1 MSDDSTIARAIGGDA
16 TALNSL
22 IERVHPQVTRLVH
35 EELQRSFRRHH
46 RWILP
51 LFSTNDFVQDVMVSV
66 LRGLS
71 TFTGDEPAL
80 AKYLATAVSHRLIDA
95 VRHHEAARR
104 VDHRRDELGDDLELG
119 DIGPHDEQTPFLRAS
134 LSEQLEVFRAALE
147 TMTPIDRQLIDL
159 RLVQELEFDAIAARL
174 EFASGN
180 SARKAFGR
188 AHARL
193 AVKLRAAGLRPPG
206 ATEHDFTA
214 GPE

>member
-1 MSDDSTIARAIGGDA
+1 MSEDSTIARAIGGDA
-16 TALNSL
+16 TALNAL

-51 LFSTNDFVQDVMVSV
+51 LFSTSDFVQDVMIQV
-66 LRGLS
+66 LRGLPA
-71 TFTGDEPAL
+71 FEGDEAAL
-80 AKYLATAVSHRLIDA
+80 SRYLATAVSHRLIDA

-104 VDHRRDELGDDLELG
+104 VDHRRAEPGDDVELGEL
-119 DIGPHDEQTPFLRAS
+119 GPHDEQTPFLRAS
-134 LSEQLEVFRAALE
+134 LSEQLDVFRAALE

-206 ATEHDFTA
+206 ATEAGFTA
-214 GPE
+214 RPE